1 MDNLNKNSRPL
12 IGQGTAVILGFLAT
26 IVILAGMGL
35 YYVSITSTPSEPT
48 ATPPPP
54 TPTPILLKWQELGYL
69 TSAEFTAAT
78 MVELQRERL
87 GPDETI
93 LLMAVGKIQ
102 TGIDMGE
109 IKDTD
114 VKVNGTTVELVLPR
128 AMVTAV
134 DLIPSQT
141 RIFDRGWFPG
151 EGLETEALD
160 QGRTQLQEWVTT
172 ESNLLDISE
181 RLAKAQ
187 LENFLR
193 QLGFEQVSIIYKER
207 GL

>member
-1 MDNLNKNSRPL
+1 VDTPNENNRPL
-12 IGQGTAVILGFLAT
+12 ISQGTAVILGVLAT
-26 IVILAGMGL
+26 IVILSAMVFVYIMNTL
-35 YYVSITSTPSEPT
+35 PPPEPT
-48 ATPPPP
+48 PTPLPP
-54 TPTPILLKWQELGYL
+54 TPTPVVLEWRELGYL

-78 MVELQRERL
+78 VVELQRERF

-93 LLMAVGKIQ
+93 LLMVVGKIQ
-102 TGIDMGE
+102 TGIEMGE
-109 IKDTD
+109 IKDSD
-114 VKVNGTTVELVLPR
+114 VKVEGTMVEIVLPR
-128 AMVTAV
+128 AMVTSV

-160 QGRTQLQEWVTT
+160 KGRTQLQDWVTT

-193 QLGFEQVSIIYKER
+193 QLGFEQISITFKQRE
-207 GL
+207 L

>member
-1 MDNLNKNSRPL
+1 MSTSNNNRPVVS
-12 IGQGTAVILGFLAT
+12 QGTAVILGILAT

-35 YYVSITSTPSEPT
+35 VYTTINRPPADPT

-54 TPTPILLKWQELGYL
+54 TPTPVVLEWRELGYL

-78 MVELQRERL
+78 VVDLKKERF

-93 LLMAVGKIQ
+93 LLMAVGKVQ
-102 TGIDMGE
+102 TGIDMKE
-109 IKDTD
+109 IKDSD
-114 VKVNGTTVELVLPR
+114 VKVEGKSVSIILPR
-128 AMVTAV
+128 AMVTSI
-134 DLIPSQT
+134 DLLPGQT
-141 RIFDRGWFPG
+141 RIFDKGWFPG

-160 QGRTQLQEWVTT
+160 NARTQLQDWVTT
-172 ESNLLDISE
+172 QSNLLDISE

-193 QLGFEQVSIIYKER
+193 QLGFEQINISFAEKE
-207 GL
+207 L